1 MGGERKGNPLLSMT
15 KWCAIAFPRFSKS
28 PDTMLHGLMA
38 GDTLVEGPS
47 KICKCPSAIALKAEI
62 TDGAHH
68 HCLLLVHQ

>member
-38 GDTLVEGPS
+38 GDTLVEGP
-47 KICKCPSAIALKAEI
+47 
-62 TDGAHH
+62 
-68 HCLLLVHQ
+68 